1 MELDERLARI
11 EAIIAED
18 EGISRLE
25 RKGLRITK
33 FVLLIIA
40 LMAPITWALFEFVM
54 FLINRYESL
63 RHALGR

>member
-40 LMAPITWALFEFVM
+40 LLAPITWALFEFLM
-54 FLINRYESL
+54 FLLNRYESL
-63 RHALGR
+63 RHALGW